1 VETHPQRSAA
11 TGIAALPFWR
21 DGHAISA
28 VLLAVVAFGML
39 GGFVMYRYPGLPEV
53 IELTFPSSG
62 GLARIGDKS
71 ELLKIAYLGAGI
83 LGVNLAF
90 GIILH
95 ARERAAGLWTF
106 ASAGLLQVVLLVA
119 AIAAIERS

>member
-1 VETHPQRSAA
+1 
-11 TGIAALPFWR
+11 
-21 DGHAISA
+21 
-28 VLLAVVAFGML
+28 
-39 GGFVMYRYPGLPEV
+39 
-53 IELTFPSSG
+53 
-62 GLARIGDKS
+62 
-71 ELLKIAYLGAGI
+71 
-83 LGVNLAF
+83 VNLAF